1 MKSLRLFAALLILAA
16 PFAQEGFAEN
26 LDFRPYRHGKVRRDS
41 FTFFCLLETGGRHI
55 VKLINSYLAGK
66 ITNKQAGDEIRKK
79 VIVYQCNRQKLIH
92 MSLETLIQGSIPDV
106 ETMNGIPVPI
116 TKDSSLVK
124 AQAMDGLI
132 VYVITNALVPP
143 PGAERKDPKPRI
155 GEKSPEWEGDRK
167 KPIQKSTGA
176 APAAKK
182 EKPKKKTE
190 PAAKP
195 AGPPGDEAKD
205 AEKKTEPAAKPA
217 GPPGDEAEEAEKK
230 TEPAA
235 EPAESPEDEASNT
248 D

>member
-26 LDFRPYRHGKVRRDS
+26 LDFRPYRHGEVRRDS

-79 VIVYQCNRQKLIH
+79 VNVYQCNRQKLIH

-124 AQAMDGLI
+124 AQAKDGLI
-132 VYVITNALVPP
+132 VYVISNALVPRP
-143 PGAERKDPKPRI
+143 ERREKIRNPTSGKIPRM
-155 GEKSPEWEGDRK
+155 GGRPE

-182 EKPKKKTE
+182 EEPK
-190 PAAKP
+190 
-195 AGPPGDEAKD
+195 
-205 AEKKTEPAAKPA
+205 KKTEPAAKPA

-235 EPAESPEDEASNT
+235 EPAESPEDEASNA